1 VDQSIADIAIEP
13 SKDPHALYISKVE
26 RERVHDA
33 IQQLPVE
40 FREIILLREYEE
52 LSYQEIAVVLG
63 CPAGTVM
70 SRLGSAGSRL
80 RVLLSHTSQ
89 TRDRREKESCE

>member
-63 CPAGTVM
+63 A
-70 SRLGSAGSRL
+70 
-80 RVLLSHTSQ
+80 
-89 TRDRREKESCE
+89 RRGQSCHD

>member
-1 VDQSIADIAIEP
+1 MVADIAVEP
-13 SKDPHALYISKVE
+13 SKEPYALYISKVE
-26 RERVHDA
+26 REQVHEA

-52 LSYQEIAVVLG
+52 LSHQEIAVVLW

-70 SRLGSAGSRL
+70 SRLGRARSRL
-80 RVLLSHTSQ
+80 RVLLSDTSQ